1 MRISD
6 WSSDVCSSDL
16 IAFALLLAVVG
27 ALAALVYA
35 NLGILESAK
44 HKTDHASR
52 ILAEIGRYGL
62 AMSDQE
68 TGLRGYVLT
77 EDKGFLKPLQDGETE
92 AKAAQQRLTRL
103 FGRHD
108 AQSLRLDM
116 LEQQVADWQGR
127 SEKHTSELQSPM
139 RNS

>member
-1 MRISD
+1 MRRLKISIRIA
-6 WSSDVCSSDL
+6 

-103 FGRHD
+103 IGRND
-108 AQSLRLDM
+108 A
-116 LEQQVADWQGR
+116 R
-127 SEKHTSELQSPM
+127 SEEHTSELQSLM
-139 RNS
+139 RSSHDAFCLKKKTKTP